1 MTKDY
6 YRILGVLDDA
16 EDIVIRAAYK
26 VLAQKYHPDKWKG
39 DKAEATRRMS
49 DINEAYGVL
58 SDTAKRKQYDSTR
71 DKAEYQEDSEED
83 EWNNYD
89 SSLVEAWDIG
99 IEFFPELNAEYE
111 KLKRMNLQLAN
122 TFKLK
127 LIENKCFDEGVK
139 ISVNMQQE
147 FLTRYFGSDNK
158 ITKFAQSLIN
168 SNYKDTLKYLN
179 KVINIMGQSVKAEVV
194 INKVLEK
201 YPIELNLMR
210 PELLSLAN
218 EIQNYYH
225 QDLTIFYK
233 VLPEKCIL
241 LLNLFFIN
249 VEVNKNFNNFQ
260 FDQNG
265 VSMSFDKSAFI
276 NYVKER
282 FVKRVL
288 DANK

>member
-49 DINEAYGVL
+49 DINEAYVVL

-127 LIENKCFDEGVK
+127 LIK
-139 ISVNMQQE
+139 IN
-147 FLTRYFGSDNK
+147 
-158 ITKFAQSLIN
+158 A
-168 SNYKDTLKYLN
+168 
-179 KVINIMGQSVKAEVV
+179 
-194 INKVLEK
+194 
-201 YPIELNLMR
+201 LMR
-210 PELLSLAN
+210 
-218 EIQNYYH
+218 
-225 QDLTIFYK
+225 
-233 VLPEKCIL
+233 V
-241 LLNLFFIN
+241 
-249 VEVNKNFNNFQ
+249 
-260 FDQNG
+260 
-265 VSMSFDKSAFI
+265 
-276 NYVKER
+276 
-282 FVKRVL
+282 
-288 DANK
+288 